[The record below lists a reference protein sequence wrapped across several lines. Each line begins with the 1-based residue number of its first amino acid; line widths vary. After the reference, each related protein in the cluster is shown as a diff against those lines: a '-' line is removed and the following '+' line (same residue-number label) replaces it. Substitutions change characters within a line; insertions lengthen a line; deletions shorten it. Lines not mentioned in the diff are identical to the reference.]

1 MTLQQPSQVGQPS
14 RTGQPSRSGRT
25 YWLDY
30 LRGFIT
36 VLVVA
41 HHSALAYTTFA
52 HFNPQVYNASTHPI
66 VDNVRSIGMDIFEDF
81 NDVFFMSL
89 MFLISGIF
97 VLPSLARKGS
107 RQFIRDR
114 VRRLFIPFL
123 IAVTFVIPIG
133 YLASWRLAHH
143 NWDLHAFLVDYIT
156 VEHWPAGP
164 PWFIG
169 ILFIF
174 NVIIGGVYTRWCPSL
189 DRWARYLADHSGRPF
204 GLFIRAYGLT
214 LLLFL
219 PLAVLFGGSAWIGI
233 GPFAIQLSRILLYFG
248 YFVLGMLI
256 GAAGTNKG
264 LLADNSALMRY
275 TRIWVRLCLLA
286 YALLKIAGYY
296 IQGLEDHGHLTEIPA
311 RLLYRPVWTLSCV
324 ASCMAFLSL
333 FHRIF
338 KKTTAP
344 SSAPQPGS
352 VPEPAPAPQPRPAPH
367 TPPRIWESLAANAYG
382 IYLIHWVFVL
392 WLQYLLIPVALPAVP
407 KFFLTLIGSLAL
419 SWSIIALLRKI
430 PLVGKYL

>member
-1 MTLQQPSQVGQPS
+1 MTLQQPS
-14 RTGQPSRSGRT
+14 RTGRT

-52 HFNPQVYNASTHPI
+52 HFNPQVYNDSTHPI
-66 VDNVRSIGMDIFEDF
+66 VDTVRSISMDLFEDF

-97 VLPSLARKGS
+97 VLPSLARKGP
-107 RQFIRDR
+107 RQFRIDR
-114 VRRLFIPFL
+114 FRRLFIPFL
-123 IAVTFVIPIG
+123 ITVIFITPIG
-133 YLASWRLAHH
+133 YFASWRLAHH
-143 NWDLHAFLVDYIT
+143 NWDLRAFLVDYLT
-156 VEHWPAGP
+156 VEHWPPGP

-174 NVIIGGVYTRWCPSL
+174 NGMIGAFYARWRPIL

-214 LLLFL
+214 LVLFL
-219 PLAVLFGGSAWIGI
+219 PLVLLFGGSRWIGI
-233 GPFAIQLSRILLYFG
+233 GPFAIQLSRILLYAG
-248 YFVLGMLI
+248 YFVVGMLI
-256 GAAGTNKG
+256 GAAGTDKG

-275 TRIWVRLCLLA
+275 RRLWVILCLLA
-286 YALLKIAGYY
+286 YTLLKAAGYS
-296 IQGLEDHGHLTEIPA
+296 IQILEDHGHLTEIPA
-311 RLLYRPVWTLSCV
+311 RLLYRPLWTLSCV
-324 ASCMAFLSL
+324 ASCMAFLAV

-338 KKTTAP
+338 QKTT
-344 SSAPQPGS
+344 S
-352 VPEPAPAPQPRPAPH
+352 
-367 TPPRIWESLAANAYG
+367 PRIWESLAANAYG
-382 IYLIHWVFVL
+382 IYLVHWVFVL

-419 SWSIIALLRKI
+419 SWSITALIRKI

>member
-1 MTLQQPSQVGQPS
+1 MTHQTISPNRPAAQNRPPSPP
-14 RTGQPSRSGRT
+14 PSRSGRT

-66 VDNVRSIGMDIFEDF
+66 VDNVRSLSMDLFEDF

-97 VLPSLARKGS
+97 VLPSLARKGP
-107 RQFIRDR
+107 RQFLRDR
-114 VRRLFIPFL
+114 FRRLFIPFL
-123 IAVTFVIPIG
+123 IAVTFVTPIG
-133 YLASWRLAHH
+133 YFASWRLAHG
-143 NWDLHAFLVDYIT
+143 NSDIRAFLVDYIT
-156 VEHWPAGP
+156 VEHWPPGP

-174 NVIIGGVYTRWCPSL
+174 NLIITRIFIRWRPTL
-189 DRWARYLADHSGRPF
+189 DRWVATIAGVASGSRAGRPIGPL
-204 GLFIRAYGLT
+204 GLLIRAYVLT
-214 LLLFL
+214 LILFL
-219 PLAVLFGGSAWIGI
+219 PLVLLFGSSAWIGI
-233 GPFAIQLSRILLYFG
+233 GPFAIQLSRILLYEG
-248 YFVLGMLI
+248 YFVVGVLI
-256 GAAGTNKG
+256 GAAGTDKG

-275 TRIWVRLCLLA
+275 TPLWVLLCLLA
-286 YALLKIAGYY
+286 YALLKFAGVY
-296 IQGLEDHGHLTEIPA
+296 IQGLEDHAGLAEIPA
-311 RLLYRPVWTLSCV
+311 RLLYRPIWTLSCV
-324 ASCMAFLSL
+324 ASCLAFLAV

-338 KKTTAP
+338 TRTT
-344 SSAPQPGS
+344 S
-352 VPEPAPAPQPRPAPH
+352 
-367 TPPRIWESLAANAYG
+367 PRIWESLAANAYG

-407 KFFLTLIGSLAL
+407 KFFLTLTGSLSL
-419 SWSIIALLRKI
+419 SWVLTALIRRI

>member
-1 MTLQQPSQVGQPS
+1 MNNSQDAPS
-14 RTGQPSRSGRT
+14 RPPAPNPNAPAASPRAARAI
-25 YWLDY
+25 WLDY

-52 HFNPQVYNASTHPI
+52 KFNPQVYNASTHPI
-66 VDNVRSIGMDIFEDF
+66 VDTVRSVSMDLFEDF

-107 RQFIRDR
+107 RPFLRDR
-114 VRRLFIPFL
+114 FRRLFIPFL
-123 IAVTFVIPIG
+123 ITVTFVIPIG
-133 YLASWRLAHH
+133 YFASWRLAHH
-143 NWDLHAFLVDYIT
+143 NWDLRAFIVDYIT

-164 PWFIG
+164 AWFIG

-174 NVIIGGVYTRWCPSL
+174 NAITSRLYDRWRPTL
-189 DRWARYLADHSGRPF
+189 DRWAQGLAQLSTRPF

-219 PLAVLFGGSAWIGI
+219 PLVLLFGGSAWIGI

-256 GAAGTNKG
+256 GAAGTSKG

-275 TRIWVRLCLLA
+275 RRLWVILCVFA
-286 YALLKIAGYY
+286 YNLLKLAGLS
-296 IQGLEDHGHLTEIPA
+296 IQGLEDHGRLTEIPA
-311 RLLYRPVWTLSCV
+311 RLLYRPIWTLSCV
-324 ASCMAFLSL
+324 ASCMAFLAV

-338 KKTTAP
+338 QKTTP
-344 SSAPQPGS
+344 S
-352 VPEPAPAPQPRPAPH
+352 
-367 TPPRIWESLAANAYG
+367 RIWDSLAANAYG

-419 SWSIIALLRKI
+419 SWTITALIRKI
-430 PLVGKYL
+430 PPVGKYL